1 MIKYILTLVWAL
13 TMTSAYAQTSDIMK
27 KNILTQR
34 QLSLAE
40 CASLEAQ
47 GDMVRLDVALSKA
60 LDNGVSVNELKEAFS
75 QLYAYTGFP
84 RSLNALN
91 RLKNVLDDRKH
102 KGICDNEGKPW
113 TKPTLW
119 NDASEAL
126 KRGTEVQSR
135 LVGGREYKYDFCP
148 QEDYYLKSHL
158 FGDIFAGDQLSEA
171 DREIVTVAALSG
183 MKGVDAQLA
192 SHKRGAVAMGNTA
205 EQVEQLCNYLSENG
219 LSQSDNAADACH
231 GDWPKGSPNTHFAQY
246 FTGNSH
252 LAPIK
257 PKNLSAEEQ
266 SVQSY
271 SNVTFEPGCRNNWH
285 IHHGAHQILICV
297 SGKGWYQEWGK
308 PAIPLQPGDIIDI
321 PEGVKHWHGAH
332 RDSWFQHIATH
343 VKTSDKVS
351 NEWLEEV
358 SDEEYHNIHQ

>member
-13 TMTSAYAQTSDIMK
+13 TITSAYAQTSDIMK

-113 TKPTLW
+113 TKPALW
-119 NDASEAL
+119 NDASDAL

-148 QEDYYLKSHL
+148 QEDYYL
-158 FGDIFAGDQLSEA
+158 
-171 DREIVTVAALSG
+171 
-183 MKGVDAQLA
+183 
-192 SHKRGAVAMGNTA
+192 
-205 EQVEQLCNYLSENG
+205 
-219 LSQSDNAADACH
+219 
-231 GDWPKGSPNTHFAQY
+231 
-246 FTGNSH
+246 
-252 LAPIK
+252 
-257 PKNLSAEEQ
+257 
-266 SVQSY
+266 
-271 SNVTFEPGCRNNWH
+271 
-285 IHHGAHQILICV
+285 
-297 SGKGWYQEWGK
+297 
-308 PAIPLQPGDIIDI
+308 
-321 PEGVKHWHGAH
+321 
-332 RDSWFQHIATH
+332 
-343 VKTSDKVS
+343 
-351 NEWLEEV
+351 
-358 SDEEYHNIHQ
+358 